1 MITFITDARL
11 SGLYQTHY
19 VSTCA
24 GSLRTY
30 TIYEYIMSDDNPY
43 ADAQPPWVQQPLKA
57 KKGRG
62 AVSNMQGRYE
72 MLAREA
78 IDDGWSQDTTEADV
92 EVDDSGDANSNT
104 SAEADNAP
112 PLKTQVTEERAK
124 TILSRNQS
132 PDVPFSVSLNPYR
145 GCEHGCIYCFARP
158 THSYLGLS
166 PGLDFESKIFAKINA
181 PELLRRELAKA
192 SYVPEPIALGVN
204 TDAYQPCERALRL
217 TRRVLEV
224 LHECEHPVALIT
236 KSALIERDID
246 LLAEM
251 ASKRQA
257 AVAITLTTLDH
268 AIARTLEP
276 RAAAP
281 SRRLRT
287 IRTLTDAGIPVG
299 VSIAPVIPFVT
310 EPDLERVMAAAAEAG
325 AINASYVVLRL
336 PWEVSPL
343 FRQWLQ
349 AHFPDRAQ
357 RVMNRIKDMRGGK
370 DYDATFGKRMHG
382 EGIWADMIRQRF
394 EKAVV
399 RLGIG
404 VRSGRFK
411 SLDTSR
417 FRPPPATSTV
427 MPTAMSMVNR
437 AKGKNKKG
445 SSGKQFELF

>member
-1 MITFITDARL
+1 
-11 SGLYQTHY
+11 
-19 VSTCA
+19 
-24 GSLRTY
+24 
-30 TIYEYIMSDDNPY
+30 MSDDNPY

-78 IDDGWSQDTTEADV
+78 IDDGWSQDAAEADV
-92 EVDDSGDANSNT
+92 EVDADVDDSANSNA
-104 SAEADNAP
+104 SAEADNVP

-181 PELLRRELAKA
+181 PELLRCELAKA

-204 TDAYQPCERALRL
+204 TDAYQPCERGLRL

-281 SRRLRT
+281 LRRLRT

-357 RVMNRIKDMRGGK
+357 RVMNRVRDMRGGK

-417 FRPPPATSTV
+417 FRPPSATSTV

-437 AKGKNKKG
+437 RKGKNKKG
-445 SSGKQFELF
+445 SSGNQFELF